1 MATVSRVIN
10 QNGRFSRE
18 TEKRVR
24 DIIEQYNYQPNQLAR
39 GLRVQRTRVIGIL
52 VPDITN
58 AFFAGITKEV
68 QSVLMSHGYMTLIC
82 STNENIEEAK
92 KQVRMLLGQKV
103 SGIIYIGE
111 AEITDDLNI
120 PTVYIDRDPRNTCP
134 ELEDD
139 FELIECDN
147 IQGGYL
153 AGRELA
159 RKSAGKIAYVCY
171 NRNLSTV
178 KKRLQGFEQALKE
191 AGLSYDPDL
200 GVAAK
205 EATMEEGAKATEYL
219 LGHVEGLD
227 GIFYLSDMLA
237 IGGLNYLLSQG
248 IQVPEQIRLIGFDD
262 IKLCEAVHPGLTT
275 IHQPVDAIGHLA
287 AERILAM
294 INGEEIRLK
303 RQRIP
308 VRLIT
313 RSTT

>member
-1 MATVSRVIN
+1 
-10 QNGRFSRE
+10 
-18 TEKRVR
+18 
-24 DIIEQYNYQPNQLAR
+24 
-39 GLRVQRTRVIGIL
+39 
-52 VPDITN
+52 
-58 AFFAGITKEV
+58 
-68 QSVLMSHGYMTLIC
+68 
-82 STNENIEEAK
+82 
-92 KQVRMLLGQKV
+92 
-103 SGIIYIGE
+103 
-111 AEITDDLNI
+111 
-120 PTVYIDRDPRNTCP
+120 
-134 ELEDD
+134 
-139 FELIECDN
+139 
-147 IQGGYL
+147 
-153 AGRELA
+153 
-159 RKSAGKIAYVCY
+159 
-171 NRNLSTV
+171 
-178 KKRLQGFEQALKE
+178 
-191 AGLSYDPDL
+191 
-200 GVAAK
+200 
-205 EATMEEGAKATEYL
+205 MEEGAKATEYL